1 MDNILCFKSKL
12 YSKCK
17 TYDQKFELLTN
28 ELMHNVILKVNGLNH
43 RIAEAEIY
51 LYTADHLDSFTHRD
65 EQQSKSK
72 HFYFHRFKTGS
83 YKSGTFKG
91 MDIICDCGTTESYF
105 GVLIRALVDPNDN
118 YIDGPCKVVD
128 HILKL
133 NKAESIKQLLEKN
146 TCDQLPVTGSENLC
160 VEYKKNAWNTNK
172 IFKSIRVG
180 LYNTDLLDW
189 WCKDYR
195 FLIYPNKTKKYKHMV
210 VASLYANG
218 FNANDITVQTEISKK
233 SVENYI
239 CEVDKGIAHQGQLT
253 DLFQE
258 LTTTSEMLQLYGHL
272 TK

>member
-1 MDNILCFKSKL
+1 
-12 YSKCK
+12 
-17 TYDQKFELLTN
+17 
-28 ELMHNVILKVNGLNH
+28 MHNVILKVNGLSH

-65 EQQSKSK
+65 EQQSKPK

-91 MDIICDCGTTESYF
+91 MDIICDCGTTGTGSYF
-105 GVLIRALVDPNDN
+105 GNEVTSAPKSALGVLIRALVDPNDN

-160 VEYKKNAWNTNK
+160 LEYKKNAWNTNK
-172 IFKSIRVG
+172 VFKSIRVG

-210 VASLYANG
+210 VASLYVNG
-218 FNANDITVQTEISKK
+218 ISANDIVIQTEISKK
-233 SVENYI
+233 SIENYI
-239 CEVDKGIAHQGQLT
+239 CEIEKGINHQGKRT
-253 DLFQE
+253 ELFQE
-258 LTTTSEMLQLYGHL
+258 LTTTSEMLQLYGYL